1 MEKDVVHSSSKILR
15 SLISLP
21 WKILIRPSDML
32 RQGISKM
39 AAPVKMAAPG
49 HLLGLQ
55 PSQQLST
62 EEYPFPASAGAATQ
76 ELSTEAVTIPF
87 CQHLSQS

>member
-49 HLLGLQ
+49 HLSLQ